1 MPKESIPRSK
11 SGRIMDYIAN
21 RSNVGRPFRAI
32 KNLMDDPP
40 SLTGPIRREDIERSF
55 DAAGAVTAG
64 SMGARRPPNSVGTGA
79 RPFKVKGAES
89 QVKVTQPK
97 PGTSKFIGPAKPK
110 AKKSEAKEAAAPSK
124 PSSPRYKVSGA
135 QQIYTGPKP
144 KPGSRGFIG
153 PTRATQPGEK
163 GFIGPTRPPRSG
175 DKDFIG
181 PRQAPRSGDKD
192 FIGPV
197 NKPSSPK
204 KESSMA
210 KRAGIAGGATAAITG
225 TYYATKKD
233 SEPRKAFGG
242 ARPERTGSY
251 PASSRSS
258 AGARPER
265 PGSYPAAK
273 RKAAGT
279 YTKSYDKKPASAA
292 SGGAPKPKQKPA
304 RVASDKSSQSGKM
317 TSFQRMK
324 ARQFEK
330 EGVAGRSMTRSAA
343 QKKAMEKSGGPKISL
358 ASMKERLSSAFK
370 PKVSGSK
377 PKPLVSAFAKKNLAA
392 NQAIGKKK

>member
-11 SGRIMDYIAN
+11 SGRIMDYLAN

-55 DAAGAVTAG
+55 DAAGAATAG
-64 SMGARRPPNSVGTGA
+64 SMAGRRPRNSVGTGG

-97 PGTSKFIGPAKPK
+97 PGTSKFIGPAKPR
-110 AKKSEAKEAAAPSK
+110 AKKGEAKEAAAPSK
-124 PSSPRYKVSGA
+124 SSSARYSVSGA
-135 QQIYTGPKP
+135 QQGYTGSKP

-163 GFIGPTRPPRSG
+163 GFIGPRQPPRSG

-181 PRQAPRSGDKD
+181 PA
-192 FIGPV
+192 

-204 KESSMA
+204 KGSSMA
-210 KRAGIAGGATAAITG
+210 KKAGIAGGATAAITG

-265 PGSYPAAK
+265 PGYYPAAK

-292 SGGAPKPKQKPA
+292 PAASGGAPKPKQKPA
-304 RVASDKSSQSGKM
+304 RAASDKSSQAGKM
-317 TSFQRMK
+317 NSFQRMK

-330 EGVAGRSMTRSAA
+330 EGVAGRSMTAA
-343 QKKAMEKSGGPKISL
+343 QAKRKASEKGSSVAGLRSLFGLSKVKSAPDKKS
-358 ASMKERLSSAFK
+358 LSSEFR
-370 PKVSGSK
+370 
-377 PKPLVSAFAKKNLAA
+377 KKNLAA
-392 NQAIGKKK
+392 NQKTGKKQ

>member
-11 SGRIMDYIAN
+11 SGRIMDYLAN

-55 DAAGAVTAG
+55 DAAGAATAG

-79 RPFKVKGAES
+79 RPFKIKGAES

-110 AKKSEAKEAAAPSK
+110 AKRSAPKKEEAPAKS
-124 PSSPRYKVSGA
+124 SSPRYKVSGA

-192 FIGPV
+192 FIGPA

-204 KESSMA
+204 KESSTA
-210 KRAGIAGGATAAITG
+210 KKAGIAGGATAAITG

-279 YTKSYDKKPASAA
+279 YTKPYDKKPASAAPAA
-292 SGGAPKPKQKPA
+292 SGGAPKPKKKPA

-324 ARQFEK
+324 SRQFEK
-330 EGVAGRSMTRSAA
+330 EGVAGRSMSRSAA
-343 QKKAMEKSGGPKISL
+343 QKRAVEKSGGRKPSL
-358 ASMKERLSSAFK
+358 FGTKKAEKPAGKSKSERAAAFRALMQ
-370 PKVSGSK
+370 GR
-377 PKPLVSAFAKKNLAA
+377 AK
-392 NQAIGKKK
+392 